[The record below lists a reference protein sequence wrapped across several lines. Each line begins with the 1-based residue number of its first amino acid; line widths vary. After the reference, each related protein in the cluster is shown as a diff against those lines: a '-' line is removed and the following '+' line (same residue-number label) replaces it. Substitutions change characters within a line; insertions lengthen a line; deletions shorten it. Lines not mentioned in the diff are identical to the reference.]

1 MSKRSYEQLL
11 ASEGTETVRNTTS
24 CKELIMSENVSA
36 ESPSKVSAARF
47 GGKGVTVAIVVA
59 AILTVGGLALW
70 AFQLTSG
77 MVNTNMRNLDSW
89 GFITMFMFLVGLSAG
104 GLIISSAP
112 RVFSMEGFGG
122 VSKIAVWTSICCTVL
137 AIGFVVIDLGQP
149 LRLWELFVYSISARL

>member
-1 MSKRSYEQLL
+1 
-11 ASEGTETVRNTTS
+11 
-24 CKELIMSENVSA
+24 MSENVSA
-36 ESPSKVSAARF
+36 EKSAKVSAAGF

-89 GFITMFMFLVGLSAG
+89 GLYITMFMFLVGLSAG

-112 RVFSMEGFGG
+112 RVFGMEA
-122 VSKIAVWTSICCTVL
+122 VSYTHQVL
-137 AIGFVVIDLGQP
+137 DE
-149 LRLWELFVYSISARL
+149 R